1 MVAMA
6 INPFGKN
13 KEAAW
18 LFTAWVSSR
27 PVMFRLMTEGV
38 MIGTRTS
45 IYKDPEFVKAHNMP
59 KAWIDAVAEAL
70 DNPVPELPEVRDVS
84 QYRDIYGVAL
94 ANIVAGADARTE
106 LEKATREYEPI
117 FQKGLRM

>member
-1 MVAMA
+1 
-6 INPFGKN
+6 
-13 KEAAW
+13 
-18 LFTAWVSSR
+18 
-27 PVMFRLMTEGV
+27 MTEGV

-45 IYKDPEFVKAHNMP
+45 IYKDPEFFKAHNMP

-70 DNPVPELPEVRDVS
+70 ANPVPELPEVRDVS

-94 ANIVAGADARTE
+94 ANIVGGADARTE
-106 LEKATREYEPI
+106 LEKATREFEPI